1 MTIKLMPVTQTLI
14 LENNTGESAVISF
27 TTMKMAQ
34 ENKVITLM
42 DAEGKKVATI
52 SILDSVRYRVI

>member
-1 MTIKLMPVTQTLI
+1 MPVTQTLI
-14 LENNTGESAVISF
+14 LENDTGESAVISF
-27 TTMKMAQ
+27 TTMKMTQ